1 MAYDPISGRYKPDT
15 PKTVTQRSVGSV
27 APESGLTVTGSE
39 RNFAKEA
46 EARRIGYSAEYILS
60 RGGINAQGYFNDTPL
75 SGQLSATEQKQVTLP
90 NGTTDTVAM
99 ARILQQK
106 QIAELISQGVSEA
119 DATRRV
125 STQYG
130 EYGINV
136 GPAGISG
143 SNLGGSATGGYD
155 ASGKPIAGGQY
166 NAQGQYVGTGTGGI
180 SSERRDA
187 FQAIINALAPY
198 GLEGLGS
205 TIEQLMKDPS
215 VGANTA
221 VFKLKYDTS
230 INPTTGKPWNT
241 AYQTRFP
248 ANIERIN
255 AGKPALSESEYL
267 TAERTYAQVLTSY
280 GVSNLATK
288 ANFNKFIAGDVSATE
303 VGDRVATAIDRV
315 QNASAV
321 TKDALAK
328 YYPKLSQL
336 DVVSA
341 VLDPT
346 IGVPELKRKIQ
357 LAEIGGAATLL
368 GAGLTP
374 EERSKLI
381 LSEARAGELAAAGVT
396 GEQARRGYEAI
407 GGFLQR
413 GSQLADIY
421 KQQAYTQQ
429 TAEQEIFGLQD
440 SVMASQRR
448 KKLTELETAQ
458 FGAKSG
464 LTGGALQRDRAGQF

>member
-1 MAYDPISGRYKPDT
+1 MADKQATVAQAKALGFDSNKGITIKDGMFVFDKSLAPDRSGFG
-15 PKTVTQRSVGSV
+15 SVGV
-27 APESGLTVTGSE
+27 AKPGQVQMTPYYGDVTGAY
-39 RNFAKEA
+39 RLNQDQ
-46 EARRIGYSAEYILS
+46 YSSS
-60 RGGINAQGYFNDTPL
+60 RTMGGD
-75 SGQLSATEQKQVTLP
+75 
-90 NGTTDTVAM
+90 
-99 ARILQQK
+99 
-106 QIAELISQGVSEA
+106 VSENQLRIMRQNEI
-119 DATRRV
+119 DALVKTGL
-125 STQYG
+125 SI
-130 EYGINV
+130 EE
-136 GPAGISG
+136 
-143 SNLGGSATGGYD
+143 ATNQIEKTGLY
-155 ASGKPIAGGQY
+155 
-166 NAQGQYVGTGTGGI
+166 GTGGTTGGGASGASGSLGAGTGGV

-198 GLEGLGS
+198 NLEGLAA
-205 TIEQLMKDPS
+205 TIEQLMKDPI
-215 VGANTA
+215 VGPNTA
-221 VFKLKYDTS
+221 TFKLKYDTS
-230 INPTTGKPWNT
+230 INPTTGKPWNI

-248 ANIERIN
+248 ANTERIS
-255 AGKPALSESEYL
+255 AGKSALSESEYL

-288 ANFNKFIAGDVSATE
+288 SNFNKFIAGDVSATE
-303 VGDRVATAIDRV
+303 VGDRVATAINRV
-315 QNASAV
+315 QNANQI

-374 EERSKLI
+374 EERNKLI
-381 LSEARAGELAAAGVT
+381 LSETRAEELAAAGVT
-396 GEQARRGYEAI
+396 GEQARKGYEAI

-413 GSQLADIY
+413 GSQLANIY
-421 KQQAYTQQ
+421 QQQAYTQQ

-448 KKLTELETAQ
+448 KKLIGLETAQ

-464 LTGGALQRDRAGQF
+464 LTSGALKKDGAGQF

>member
-1 MAYDPISGRYKPDT
+1 MADKQATVAQAKALGFDSNKGITIKDNMFVFDKSLAPD
-15 PKTVTQRSVGSV
+15 RGGFGSVGV
-27 APESGLTVTGSE
+27 AKPGQVQMTPYYGDVTGAYKLTQEQFGGAYTAGGGSK
-39 RNFAKEA
+39 NTPGLAKIMQENEINSLVASGVSLA
-46 EARRIGYSAEYILS
+46 EA
-60 RGGINAQGYFNDTPL
+60 T
-75 SGQLSATEQKQVTLP
+75 K
-90 NGTTDTVAM
+90 
-99 ARILQQK
+99 K
-106 QIAELISQGVSEA
+106 VS
-119 DATRRV
+119 
-125 STQYG
+125 SQYG
-130 EYGINV
+130 EFGVPLIE
-136 GPAGISG
+136 G
-143 SNLGGSATGGYD
+143 SNITSSNIGGYD
-155 ASGKPIAGGQY
+155 ASGKPMAGGQY
-166 NAQGQYVGTGTGGI
+166 NAQGQYIGTGTGGI

-198 GLEGLGS
+198 NLEGLAA
-205 TIEQLMKDPS
+205 TVEQLMKDPS
-215 VGANTA
+215 VGPNTA
-221 VFKLKYDTS
+221 TFKLKYDTS

-248 ANIERIN
+248 ANTERIN

-280 GVSNLATK
+280 GVGNLATK

-374 EERSKLI
+374 EERNKLI
-381 LSEARAGELAAAGVT
+381 LSETRAGELAAAGIT
-396 GEQARRGYEAI
+396 GEQARKGYEAI
-407 GGFLQR
+407 GGGLER
-413 GSQLADIY
+413 GRQLASIY
-421 KQQAYTQQ
+421 QQESYNQQ
-429 TAEQEIFGLQD
+429 IAEAEIFGLQD

-448 KKLTELETAQ
+448 KKLIGLETAQ

-464 LTGGALQRDRAGQF
+464 LASGALKKDSAGQF

>member
-1 MAYDPISGRYKPDT
+1 MAEKVTLAEAKALGFNSTKGITKEGGMYKFAESLAPDRGGF
-15 PKTVTQRSVGSV
+15 QSVGV
-27 APESGLTVTGSE
+27 AKSGQVQMTPYFGDVTGSYRLTQE
-39 RNFAKEA
+39 QYGTAGATGGVMNTGAL
-46 EARRIGYSAEYILS
+46 ARTMQENEIKALV
-60 RGGINAQGYFNDTPL
+60 A
-75 SGQLSATEQKQVTLP
+75 SGMSL
-90 NGTTDTVAM
+90 
-99 ARILQQK
+99 
-106 QIAELISQGVSEA
+106 A
-119 DATRRV
+119 DATKKV
-125 STQYG
+125 SGQYG
-130 EYGINV
+130 EFGVPLVEGSSI
-136 GPAGISG
+136 PG
-143 SNLGGSATGGYD
+143 SNIGGYD
-155 ASGKPIAGGQY
+155 AGGKPMAGGQY
-166 NAQGQYVGTGTGGI
+166 NAQGQYIGAGTGGV

-198 GLEGLGS
+198 GLEGLGA
-205 TIEQLMKDPS
+205 TVEQLMKDPS
-215 VGANTA
+215 VGPNTA
-221 VFKLKYDTS
+221 TFKLKYDTS

-248 ANIERIN
+248 ANTERIN
-255 AGKPALSESEYL
+255 AGKSALSESEYL

-280 GVSNLATK
+280 GVNNLATK

-303 VGDRVATAIDRV
+303 VGDRVATAINRV

-374 EERSKLI
+374 EERNKLI
-381 LSEARAGELAAAGVT
+381 LSEARAEELAAAGIT
-396 GEQARRGYEAI
+396 GEQARKGYEAI
-407 GGFLQR
+407 GGGLER
-413 GSQLADIY
+413 GRQLASIY
-421 KQQAYTQQ
+421 QQQSYNQQ
-429 TAEQEIFGLQD
+429 TAEAEIFGLQD

-448 KKLTELETAQ
+448 KKLIGLETAQ

-464 LTGGALQRDRAGQF
+464 LASGALKKDSAGQF